1 MIGRRLATTEELIVL
16 VSPDSDEELATIEEW
31 GRTRSISVNAVDV
44 GNDID
49 SIYEPGTEYLGV
61 TLGGDGTYLEVVRQ
75 FSPKEIPILGVNA
88 GSLAFL
94 ASISPTDL
102 TAALTEAVSG
112 KATIDQR
119 QQLQV
124 TADGVDCT
132 GINDVMIEHVPP
144 ENPVDRKITRLEV
157 YADDEFIGEYE
168 GNGLAVSTPTGSTG
182 VSLSAGGPIH
192 YPKNNTSLQVVPLHT
207 HRLGVRPLI
216 VDAETTLRV
225 VSEGPA
231 NLLVDGGRA
240 QTRLGEAD
248 IVTIEGAGTAAH
260 VVNTSYDDDFFT
272 SVSEKLGWSVREDR
286 DDTGSSDVGTRTDGT
301 HDEQPFLERA
311 KQAAMDAARAAGPA
325 LRELH
330 GQTESIE
337 FKSDK
342 SDIVTEADYKSEN
355 IITTVLESE
364 FPDHGIRSEEDVQR
378 DGSSEY
384 TWSVDPLDGTGNF
397 AHGNPNYS
405 ISIALLENETPV
417 VGVVYAPET
426 DEMFSA
432 ISGEEA
438 MLNGTPLT
446 TTERTSL
453 DECMLLSGYDPDGT
467 FLSHS
472 YHEARGVRRLG
483 SAALNLCYLAAG
495 SADAVWEYDTYP
507 WDVNAGLVIAC
518 TAGATVTTA
527 DGTQYEPNVGLDTR
541 NELLGSNGPLHE
553 TLLSHLQ
560 GADALRSTATGLTD

>member
-61 TLGGDGTYLEVVRQ
+61 TLGGDGTYLEGVRQ

>member
-61 TLGGDGTYLEVVRQ
+61 TLGGDGTYLEGVRQ

-527 DGTQYEPNVGLDTR
+527 DGT
-541 NELLGSNGPLHE
+541 
-553 TLLSHLQ
+553 
-560 GADALRSTATGLTD
+560 

>member
-61 TLGGDGTYLEVVRQ
+61 TLGGDGTYLEGVRQ

-527 DGTQYEPNVGLDTR
+527 DGSQYEPNVGLDTR

>member
-61 TLGGDGTYLEVVRQ
+61 TLGGDGTYLEGVRQ

-248 IVTIEGAGTAAH
+248 IVTIEGQERQP
-260 VVNTSYDDDFFT
+260 TS
-272 SVSEKLGWSVREDR
+272 SI
-286 DDTGSSDVGTRTDGT
+286 
-301 HDEQPFLERA
+301 RA
-311 KQAAMDAARAAGPA
+311 
-325 LRELH
+325 
-330 GQTESIE
+330 
-337 FKSDK
+337 
-342 SDIVTEADYKSEN
+342 
-355 IITTVLESE
+355 
-364 FPDHGIRSEEDVQR
+364 
-378 DGSSEY
+378 
-384 TWSVDPLDGTGNF
+384 
-397 AHGNPNYS
+397 
-405 ISIALLENETPV
+405 
-417 VGVVYAPET
+417 
-426 DEMFSA
+426 
-432 ISGEEA
+432 
-438 MLNGTPLT
+438 T
-446 TTERTSL
+446 TTTSL
-453 DECMLLSGYDPDGT
+453 PR
-467 FLSHS
+467 FRK
-472 YHEARGVRRLG
+472 AGVERPRRPG
-483 SAALNLCYLAAG
+483 RHRF
-495 SADAVWEYDTYP
+495 
-507 WDVNAGLVIAC
+507 
-518 TAGATVTTA
+518 
-527 DGTQYEPNVGLDTR
+527 Q
-541 NELLGSNGPLHE
+541 
-553 TLLSHLQ
+553 
-560 GADALRSTATGLTD
+560 

>member
-16 VSPDSDEELATIEEW
+16 VSPDSDKELATIEEW
-31 GRTRSISVNAVDV
+31 GRTRSVSVNAVDV
-44 GNDID
+44 GSDID
-49 SIYEPGTEYLGV
+49 PIYEPGTEYLGV
-61 TLGGDGTYLEVVRQ
+61 TLGGDGTYLEGVRQ

-94 ASISPTDL
+94 ASISPADL
-102 TAALTEAVSG
+102 TDALTEAVSG

-157 YADDEFIGEYE
+157 YADNEFIGEYE
-168 GNGLAVSTPTGSTG
+168 GNGIAVSTPTGSTG
-182 VSLSAGGPIH
+182 VSLSAGGPVH

-240 QTRLGEAD
+240 QTRLEEAD
-248 IVTIEGAGTAAH
+248 IVTIEGARTAAH

-286 DDTGSSDVGTRTDGT
+286 NDIGSSDIGTRVNGT
-301 HDEQPFLERA
+301 HDETPLLERA

-405 ISIALLENETPV
+405 VSIALLENETPV
-417 VGVVYAPET
+417 MGVVYAPET

-438 MLNGTPLT
+438 ILNGKPLT

-507 WDVNAGLVIAC
+507 WDVNAGLVIAR

-527 DGTQYEPNVGLDTR
+527 DGTRYESNVDLETR

-560 GADALRSTATGLTD
+560 GADALRSTTTGLTD